1 MKSLDELAKNI
12 AILKEIQHKK
22 FILTMKKLKSSDVP
36 DLIKTVRSKK
46 LPKEALKAII
56 GRFKLNDGKVEL
68 QDSVE
73 TLKNESTSVLE
84 DYINNNNAAIAKTNE
99 AVNFLKEKITLSGLY
114 EEPQPPKELV
124 STFKHNFEEERLE
137 NAKNAVQVQYF
148 PGTVDLIH
156 ITTYSQ
162 IVDATFEVIKP

>member
-73 TLKNESTSVLE
+73 TLKSESVSVLE

-99 AVNFLKEKITLSGLY
+99 AVNFLKERITLSGLY
-114 EEPQPPKELV
+114 E
-124 STFKHNFEEERLE
+124 
-137 NAKNAVQVQYF
+137 
-148 PGTVDLIH
+148 
-156 ITTYSQ
+156 
-162 IVDATFEVIKP
+162 

>member
-1 MKSLDELAKNI
+1 MSDIKIDDIEQNFDSILEVTGKDSYVNWESFTKNSSEFMKSLDELAKSI

-22 FILTMKKLKSSDVP
+22 FIITMKKLKSSDVP

-73 TLKNESTSVLE
+73 TLKTESTAILE
-84 DYINNNNAAIAKTNE
+84 DYISNNNAAIAKTTE
-99 AVNFLKEKITLSGLY
+99 AVSFLKEKIQISGLY
-114 EEPQPPKELV
+114 
-124 STFKHNFEEERLE
+124 
-137 NAKNAVQVQYF
+137 
-148 PGTVDLIH
+148 
-156 ITTYSQ
+156 
-162 IVDATFEVIKP
+162 